1 MDWLTRRRNKN
12 RNINRNRNR
21 NRNNNNGFT
30 PNRTPMRN
38 YSSILNKTRNNAL
51 SRRRNQ
57 QVQFFRNRKLKEN
70 QYVENLKVN
79 TSLTRKANQRSPIN
93 QDFFDLTLYQKGPLT
108 DTQVRELGILR
119 SLVKDIQTG
128 RLRKE
133 DIDELKRLA
142 TFSKSEKDPAK
153 LAAIS
158 DRLKSI
164 LKGTNLL
171 GLIGASTGLLL
182 IGVGAIMSSGILFA
196 VGPVLTVGGSSIVFF
211 VNRYTDKYIGN
222 PNNLNKTRQEVE
234 IITLSADE
242 LIQEIDKLLVK
253 QPMNQS
259 YGLRPSRKQSFEPIA
274 KNPAKNLSF

>member
-1 MDWLTRRRNKN
+1 
-12 RNINRNRNR
+12 
-21 NRNNNNGFT
+21 
-30 PNRTPMRN
+30 MRN
-38 YSSILNKTRNNAL
+38 YSSILYKTRNNAL

-274 KNPAKNLSF
+274 KNPANNLSF